1 MAQLQ
6 VSRLSPSHSADDVL
20 KFLCEAIQ
28 GSVCGKLNS
37 KTPDIYSSCKLP
49 FSTQYSAQVN
59 KTDNTIIEEAM
70 RRRQIYVGRIQDED
84 ISEQLIKDYLKEM
97 IDNEEIEIK
106 KLNT

>member
-1 MAQLQ
+1 
-6 VSRLSPSHSADDVL
+6 
-20 KFLCEAIQ
+20 
-28 GSVCGKLNS
+28 
-37 KTPDIYSSCKLP
+37 
-49 FSTQYSAQVN
+49 
-59 KTDNTIIEEAM
+59 M